1 MKKIIIEKQVIG
13 WEDFIYEVPDD
24 FEDYNSLLFGDA
36 KFDYIDWEYLS
47 DCAEETGKY
56 EILDE
61 NYNEIKIEEDD

>member
-1 MKKIIIEKQVIG
+1 MKTIYVQKQVIG
-13 WEDFIYEVPDD
+13 WEEFTYEVPDD
-24 FEDYNSLLFGDA
+24 FEDYNSLLFSDA